1 MADAGDAGSE
11 RYPLGPTMIMI
22 LQGRLL
28 EGRVEDSLKGM
39 GLSLRRLGLLGHLRH
54 DPGISFSAL
63 ARRAGIKVQSLHPII
78 DALISD
84 GYVATV
90 GSGGQGRAA
99 VIELT
104 DRGVKVLER
113 ANQLI
118 ADYDHEVFA
127 EGEWKD
133 LGTALTHLGEALWRE
148 RMASSGG
155 VTAPAAPP
163 AAGRPSRG

>member
-1 MADAGDAGSE
+1 MADAGDADSA

-22 LQGRLL
+22 LQGRFL
-28 EGRVEDSLKGM
+28 EGRVEDSLKGI
-39 GLSLRRLGLLGHLRH
+39 GLSLRRLGLLGHLRR

-113 ANQLI
+113 ATQLI
-118 ADYDHEVFA
+118 EDYDHEVFA
-127 EGEWKD
+127 EDEWKD
-133 LGTALTHLGEALWRE
+133 LGTALTRLGEALQRD
-148 RMASSGG
+148 RMTSSAEA
-155 VTAPAAPP
+155 TAPAAPP
-163 AAGRPSRG
+163 VAGRPSRG

>member
-1 MADAGDAGSE
+1 MV
-11 RYPLGPTMIMI
+11 MI
-22 LQGRLL
+22 LQGRFL
-28 EGRVEDSLKGM
+28 EGRVEDSLKGI
-39 GLSLRRLGLLGHLRH
+39 GLSLRRLGLLGHLRR

-113 ANQLI
+113 ATRLI
-118 ADYDHEVFA
+118 EDYDHEVFA
-127 EGEWKD
+127 EDEWKD
-133 LGTALTHLGEALWRE
+133 LGTALTRLGEALQRD
-148 RMASSGG
+148 RMTSSAEA
-155 VTAPAAPP
+155 TAPAAPP
-163 AAGRPSRG
+163 VAGRPSRG